1 MTELGL
7 EDIHYTHADLR
18 VHLTPDA
25 LNDKLHLSV
34 GVKHRNHPVYGFD
47 AMILDTT
54 WYRGQWWK
62 FAETAFGIDDNMWFD
77 PTMQDENGDTF
88 EFGWKLIYEYIAN
101 LNDTD

>member
-1 MTELGL
+1 M
-7 EDIHYTHADLR
+7 INYII
-18 VHLTPDA
+18 
-25 LNDKLHLSV
+25 SV

-77 PTMQDENGDTF
+77 PTMVDENGDWIEQELF
-88 EFGWKLIYEYIAN
+88 EYDVETGEACTN
-101 LNDTD
+101 RR